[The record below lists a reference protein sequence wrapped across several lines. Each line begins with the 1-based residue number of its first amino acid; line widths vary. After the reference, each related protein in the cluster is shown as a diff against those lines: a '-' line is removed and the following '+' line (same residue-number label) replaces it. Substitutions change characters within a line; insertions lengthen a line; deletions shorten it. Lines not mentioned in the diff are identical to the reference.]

1 MHCQCVQGTST
12 DRHHTAIHAV
22 PPDETGTSSV
32 CDGKVQYPRTLTNY
46 AGMSERQI
54 SCGQRSPRSGILS
67 GTESAFGRFSS
78 ARKGWIKSLATA
90 NVGQQP
96 RYEHQRKLRYATK
109 TTLRTEPAGRGREG
123 RLLSQAGSDLSP
135 RPERQ
140 HRPWPSGFWHGR
152 WRGQMRLGYSQASL
166 QCAVTIS

>member
-1 MHCQCVQGTST
+1 MHCQCAQGTST
-12 DRHHTAIHAV
+12 DRHHMAIHVV

-32 CDGKVQYPRTLTNY
+32 CDGNAQYPRTLTNY

-54 SCGQRSPRSGILS
+54 SHGQRSPRSGILS

-90 NVGQQP
+90 NVGQQLP
-96 RYEHQRKLRYATK
+96 RYTKHQRKLRYATK
-109 TTLRTEPAGRGREG
+109 TTLRTEPAGRRER
-123 RLLSQAGSDLSP
+123 RLLWQAGSDLSP

-152 WRGQMRLGYSQASL
+152 WRGQCGLVIHKRHYNAQ
-166 QCAVTIS
+166 